1 MPVHDA
7 FDRYR
12 AVTHFANL
20 NGLRFICIA
29 MVIWHHW
36 IPISLPDWKLEERG
50 FLGVDFFFVLS
61 GYLITTLLLRERAR
75 YGSFSLRDFYI
86 RRAIRII
93 PVYYFVVTCV
103 AVYYIVIAGRDQY
116 LDMLPFY
123 YLFLSNFLVGDIPTL
138 SPTWSL
144 SVEEQY
150 YLVWPLLLMLIPRG
164 WVFVVLPLLILGNVA
179 VMLGLGWSATDP
191 VGPLLFKM
199 PPATYAPILIG
210 SLVALLLHYRASFNA
225 LWPLLSPR
233 IVTPLGFV
241 ALIVAVEMLPADLR
255 GIPNLV
261 VHCLMALVLAS
272 LVVKED
278 NLLSPVLTLPLVSR
292 VGEISYGIYLYHL
305 LALDLVNRGFAALG
319 IAPNGWLV
327 LVSYAILSCLIAEL
341 SFRTLESYFRR
352 FRPRPRRTAQTVPDA
367 QGAQTGS

>member
-1 MPVHDA
+1 MPAHDA

-20 NGLRFICIA
+20 NGLRFICIV

-36 IPISLPDWKLEERG
+36 TPISLPDWKLENRG

-93 PVYYFVVTCV
+93 PIYYFVVSCV
-103 AVYYIVIAGRDQY
+103 AFYYIVLAGREQY
-116 LDMLPFY
+116 LELLPYY
-123 YLFLSNFLVGDIPTL
+123 YLFLSNFLIGDIPTL

-144 SVEEQY
+144 SMEEQY
-150 YLVWPLLLMLIPRG
+150 YLVWPLLLMLLPRKL
-164 WVFVVLPLLILGNVA
+164 VFILLPVLILANVA
-179 VMLGLGWSATDP
+179 VMLGWGWTAS
-191 VGPLLFKM
+191 PLPDVPLHFKM
-199 PPATYAPILIG
+199 PAATYAPILIG

-233 IVTPLGFV
+233 IATPLGFV
-241 ALIVAVEMLPADLR
+241 ALIVAVEMLPGDLR
-255 GIPNLV
+255 GIPNLLI
-261 VHCLMALVLAS
+261 HCLMALVLAS

-278 NLLSPVLTLPLVSR
+278 NLLSPVLTTPLVSR

-305 LALDLVNRGFAALG
+305 LALDVVNRGFAALG
-319 IAPNGWLV
+319 IAANGWLV
-327 LVSYAILSCLIAEL
+327 FATYGILACLIAEV
-341 SFRTLESYFRR
+341 SFRTLEAYFRR
-352 FRPRPRRTAQTVPDA
+352 FRPKPRRTAQVVPGRLA
-367 QGAQTGS
+367 R